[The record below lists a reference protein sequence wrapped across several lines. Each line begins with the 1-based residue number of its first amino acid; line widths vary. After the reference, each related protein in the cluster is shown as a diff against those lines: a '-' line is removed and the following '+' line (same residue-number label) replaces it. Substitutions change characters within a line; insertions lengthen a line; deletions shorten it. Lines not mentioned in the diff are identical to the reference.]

1 MHLGEFNVQFPRF
14 SRARR
19 RPWSLPIPSGVRCR
33 ARTQKFAFS
42 KISNFRCHTR
52 FFIYQSIFLKFL
64 AYLRNTLNRQWC
76 DFQHDR
82 TFTFWVI
89 KDFLFSRISNF
100 TREYLTKVAKSQ
112 TRVTTSLCL
121 LAVKIASKSAQPF
134 GRYGANKKCN
144 ARTYVR
150 TYARTY
156 VRYWHTANS

>member
-52 FFIYQSIFLKFL
+52 FFIYRPISLKFL
-64 AYLRNTLNRQWC
+64 GYLRNTLNRQWC

-82 TFTFWVI
+82 TFTFGVI
-89 KDFLFSRISNF
+89 KDFVFSRIFNF
-100 TREYLTKVAKSQ
+100 TREYLTKVAE
-112 TRVTTSLCL
+112 TNLHTSHPHCRP
-121 LAVKIASKSAQPF
+121 VVQISSKSVQPF
-134 GRYGANKKCN
+134 SFYRVW
-144 ARTYVR
+144 RTDERADVR
-150 TYARTY
+150 T
-156 VRYWHTANS
+156 H